1 MISFK
6 VLEKR
11 EGKENTANVDG
22 RKAKEEN
29 LEFAEGKCLK
39 GFWLS
44 ALNATGEIF
53 NQFPKKVIFDE
64 SAGNMLI
71 PSQNRIISQRL
82 GFSLPSP
89 CWSWWPTHSSPSS
102 STTTMAEFNSFGSM
116 MNI

>member
-29 LEFAEGKCLK
+29 LELAEGKCLK

-53 NQFPKKVIFDE
+53 NQFPMKVIF
-64 SAGNMLI
+64 LI
-71 PSQNRIISQRL
+71 VKFKRTSCKPKKKY
-82 GFSLPSP
+82 FSETWILPSAVLLA
-89 CWSWWPTHSSPSS
+89 TV
-102 STTTMAEFNSFGSM
+102 AYAVLAFVFYNNNG
-116 MNI
+116 